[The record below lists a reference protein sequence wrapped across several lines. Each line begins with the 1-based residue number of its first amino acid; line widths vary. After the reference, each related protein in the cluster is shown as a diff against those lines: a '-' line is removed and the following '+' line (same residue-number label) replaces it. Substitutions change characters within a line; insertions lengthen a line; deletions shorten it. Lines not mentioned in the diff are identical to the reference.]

1 MKIPNT
7 FGWWVSDCTV
17 TVDAQTGYSRK
28 VSVKC
33 SESCP
38 AGDRIGQ
45 ACVKL
50 SSVLCNAMFG
60 EGSTCIAAMSRKRR

>member
-1 MKIPNT
+1 M
-7 FGWWVSDCTV
+7 V
-17 TVDAQTGYSRK
+17 TVDARSGYSGK

-38 AGDRIGQ
+38 AGDRIRQ

-50 SSVLCNAMFG
+50 SSVLWNVMFG
-60 EGSTCIAAMSRKRR
+60 